1 MKFKRKVLTLA
12 IISSIVM
19 SSTLLVSAKELK
31 FRRPAHRIQGANKYE
46 TAGLIADRRKYTQA
60 IIINTDKSLAD
71 GLSASGLAGA
81 SNSPILLT
89 KQNSIPNSTLKR
101 LDKFKKIYL
110 IGGVNSISKNV
121 ENILKNKKIKVIRI
135 EGKDRIDTSYNVAKE
150 ISYLKKV
157 DEVYFTNAYQ
167 GEADSISISPVA
179 AKYKNP
185 VILTNGKNIPFKT
198 DGVKTYAI
206 GGTAS
211 INDSLVNSTK
221 ATRIGGVD
229 RLDTNEKIIK
239 HFYKEIIDNYKYLNQ
254 ICIVSSDNLIDALL
268 SSTIHKEYPVFLVN
282 ETNDKSLAT
291 NAYYPI
297 IIGDIKNEILD
308 QCLTPDYMLIGSIE
322 RSDISKALNAIYK
335 AKGSNAHDYCYAYN
349 YDSSG
354 YKKAENIDFPYYE
367 FQIISIKNVK
377 QDESSTD
384 GSDTYTDEKED
395 SIKTVGTLIVNSET
409 LEVYEYS
416 FDTQK
421 LTKI

>member
-1 MKFKRKVLTLA
+1 MKFKRKILTLG
-12 IISSIVM
+12 IIASVVM
-19 SSTLLVSAKELK
+19 SSTLLVSAQELK
-31 FRRPAHRIQGANKYE
+31 FRSPAHRIQGANKYE

-110 IGGVNSISKNV
+110 IGGTNSISKNV

-135 EGKDRIDTSYNVAKE
+135 EGKNRIDTSYNVAKE
-150 ISYLKKV
+150 ISNLKKV

-179 AKYKNP
+179 VKHKNP
-185 VILTNGKNIPFKT
+185 VILTNGKNIPFKV

-221 ATRIGGVD
+221 ATRVGGVD

-239 HFYKEIIDNYKYLNQ
+239 QFYKDDLKHLNQ
-254 ICIVSSDNLIDALL
+254 ICIVSSDNLVEALL
-268 SSTIHKEYPVFLVN
+268 SSTIQKEYPVFLVN
-282 ETNDKSLAT
+282 ETNDKSLVTDA
-291 NAYYPI
+291 NFPI

-308 QCLTPDYMLIGSIE
+308 QCITPDYMLINNTK

-335 AKGSNAHDYCYAYN
+335 AKSNAHEYCYAYN
-349 YDSSG
+349 YGDSR
-354 YKKAENIDFPYYE
+354 YKKAENIDFPHYE
-367 FQIISIKNVK
+367 FQIISVKNVK

-384 GSDTYTDEKED
+384 SSNTYTDKED

>member
-1 MKFKRKVLTLA
+1 MKFKRKILTLG
-12 IISSIVM
+12 IIASVVM
-19 SSTLLVSAKELK
+19 SSTLLVSAQELK
-31 FRRPAHRIQGANKYE
+31 FRSPAHRIQGANKYE

-110 IGGVNSISKNV
+110 IGGTNSISKNV

-150 ISYLKKV
+150 ISNLKKV

-179 AKYKNP
+179 VKHKNP
-185 VILTNGKNIPFKT
+185 VILTNGKNIPFKV

-221 ATRIGGVD
+221 ATRVGGVD

-239 HFYKEIIDNYKYLNQ
+239 QFYKDDLKHLNQ
-254 ICIVSSDNLIDALL
+254 ICIVSSDNLVEALL
-268 SSTIHKEYPVFLVN
+268 SSTIQKEYPVFLVN
-282 ETNDKSLAT
+282 ETNDKSLVTDA
-291 NAYYPI
+291 NFPI

-308 QCLTPDYMLIGSIE
+308 QCITPDYMLINNTK

-335 AKGSNAHDYCYAYN
+335 AKSNAHEYCYAYN
-349 YDSSG
+349 YGDSR
-354 YKKAENIDFPYYE
+354 YKKAENIDFPHYE
-367 FQIISIKNVK
+367 FQIISVKNVK

-384 GSDTYTDEKED
+384 SSNTYTDKED

>member
-1 MKFKRKVLTLA
+1 MKFKRKALTLA

-31 FRRPAHRIQGANKYE
+31 FRPPAHRIQGANKYE

-81 SNSPILLT
+81 SNSPILLA

-150 ISYLKKV
+150 IRNLKKV
-157 DEVYFTNAYQ
+157 DEVYLTNAYQ

-185 VILTNGKNIPFKT
+185 VVLTNGKNIPFKT

-239 HFYKEIIDNYKYLNQ
+239 HFYKDELKHPNQ
-254 ICIVSSDNLIDALL
+254 ICIVSFDNLIDALL

-282 ETNDKSLAT
+282 ETNDKSLVTSA
-291 NAYYPI
+291 NFPI

-308 QCLTPDYMLIGSIE
+308 QCLTPDYMLTGNTK
-322 RSDISKALNAIYK
+322 RSDISKALDAIYK
-335 AKGSNAHDYCYAYN
+335 AKGSKAHEYCYTYN
-349 YDSSG
+349 YGNSR
-354 YKKAENIDFPYYE
+354 YKKAENIDFPHYE
-367 FQIISIKNVK
+367 FEIISVKNVK

-384 GSDTYTDEKED
+384 GSDTYTDKED

>member
-1 MKFKRKVLTLA
+1 MKFKRKILTLG
-12 IISSIVM
+12 IIASVVM
-19 SSTLLVSAKELK
+19 SSTLLVSAQELK
-31 FRRPAHRIQGANKYE
+31 FRSPAHRIQGANKYE

-60 IIINTDKSLAD
+60 IIINTDKNLAD

-110 IGGVNSISKNV
+110 IGGTNSISKNV

-150 ISYLKKV
+150 ISNLKKV

-179 AKYKNP
+179 VKHKNP
-185 VILTNGKNIPFKT
+185 VILTNGKNIPFKV

-221 ATRIGGVD
+221 ATRVGGVD

-239 HFYKEIIDNYKYLNQ
+239 QFYKDDLKHLNQ
-254 ICIVSSDNLIDALL
+254 ICIVSSDNLVEALL
-268 SSTIHKEYPVFLVN
+268 SSTIQKEYPVFLVN
-282 ETNDKSLAT
+282 ETNDKSLVTDA
-291 NAYYPI
+291 NFPI

-308 QCLTPDYMLIGSIE
+308 QCITPDYMLINNTK

-335 AKGSNAHDYCYAYN
+335 AKSNAHEYCYAYN
-349 YDSSG
+349 YGDSR
-354 YKKAENIDFPYYE
+354 YKKAENIDFPHYE
-367 FQIISIKNVK
+367 FQIISVKNVK

-384 GSDTYTDEKED
+384 SSNTYTDKED

>member
-1 MKFKRKVLTLA
+1 MKFKRKVLTLG
-12 IISSIVM
+12 IIASIIM
-19 SSTLLVSAKELK
+19 SSTLLVSARELE

-150 ISYLKKV
+150 ISNLKKV

-179 AKYKNP
+179 VKDKNP
-185 VILTNGKNIPFKT
+185 VILTNGKNIPFKV

-206 GGTAS
+206 GGTTS

-229 RLDTNEKIIK
+229 RLDTNEKIIN
-239 HFYKEIIDNYKYLNQ
+239 HFYKEMLDEYKYLNQ

-282 ETNDKSLAT
+282 ETNDKSLVN
-291 NAYYPI
+291 NANYPI
-297 IIGDIKNEILD
+297 IIGDIKNEVLD
-308 QCLTPDYMLIGSIE
+308 QCITPDYMLIGNTK
-322 RSDISKALNAIYK
+322 RSDISKALNAIYE

-349 YDSSG
+349 YDRSG
-354 YKKAENIDFPYYE
+354 YKKAENIDFPHYE
-367 FQIISIKNVK
+367 FQIISVKNVK
-377 QDESSTD
+377 QDESSTN
-384 GSDTYTDEKED
+384 GSDTYTDKED